1 MSSENFFPCDIVWQK
16 EIAKTERKE
25 KKKKKHRPQ
34 QGTLTEGERKLSSA
48 DLFIRLACY
57 VEKINKIFNI

>member
-25 KKKKKHRPQ
+25 KEKKEKTPTQAGNINWR
-34 QGTLTEGERKLSSA
+34 GKLSAA
-48 DLFIRLACY
+48 DLLIRLACY
-57 VEKINKIFNI
+57 VKR